1 MRRFVILTALFCA
14 IGLALAACGG
24 GSGGS
29 SPGTTPGTSSGDK
42 TTFTP
47 IPGNS
52 ELVVGK
58 NRVAIAVVDSK
69 NDKLLGDPGNSVQ
82 LQFKDANGAPIGQP
96 ENATFVEAIPG
107 TTGFWVVNHT
117 FDAAGNVK
125 ATITMTRGDQTTSV
139 DVTFVIAQTGS
150 APMIG
155 AAAPPTKNPTI
166 TTEPNRK
173 KLTTDP
179 QPDDAFYQ
187 MTVAQAIEA
196 HKPFVV
202 VFATPA
208 FCQSALCGPVLDNV
222 KEIQP
227 EFADR
232 VNFIHIEPYVL
243 DDNGSLVTAAD
254 GGPKP
259 AQPTTDWNLQT
270 EPWVFVVGADGKVT
284 DRFEGS
290 ASPDELRQAIQADL
304 G

>member
-1 MRRFVILTALFCA
+1 MRRFVILAALLVA
-14 IGLALAACGG
+14 TGLLAACGG
-24 GSGGS
+24 GSSGS
-29 SPGTTPGTSSGDK
+29 PSTTPGTSSGDK

-82 LQFKDANGAPIGQP
+82 LQFKDAHGDLIGQP
-96 ENATFVEAIPG
+96 EDATFVEAIAG
-107 TTGFWVVNHT
+107 TTGFWVLNHT
-117 FDAAGNVK
+117 FETAGNENAV
-125 ATITMTRGDQTTSV
+125 ITMTRGDQTTSV
-139 DVTFVIAQTGS
+139 DVTFVITQTGN

-155 AAAPPTKNPTI
+155 AAAPPADNPTLAS
-166 TTEPNRK
+166 EPNKK

-179 QPDDAFYQ
+179 EPNDAFYQ
-187 MTVAQAIEA
+187 MTVTQALDA

-202 VFATPA
+202 VFGTPA
-208 FCQSALCGPVLDNV
+208 FCQTALCGPMLDNV
-222 KEIQP
+222 KAVQP

-243 DDNGSLVTAAD
+243 DENGSLVTAAD
-254 GGPKP
+254 GGPQP
-259 AQPTTDWNLQT
+259 TQPTTDWNLQT
-270 EPWVFVVGADGKVT
+270 EPWLFVVGADGKVT